1 MTEPHEAAALVP
13 RPSSELS
20 TDRHDPRDDWHP
32 EAKKLRARLEELYG
46 DQDPLPTAGGAWCT
60 RQKSAHTRR
69 AYARNFLR
77 WEAYARGAGIHPLEA
92 KLPLADAYANH
103 LAQQPGRGGGFLSP
117 SAQAQALA
125 AAGSFYGYAIEVGV
139 TEIDPFSKVQRPN
152 IDPDYSPT
160 QGMTPDEVERL
171 ITAARDWAP
180 RSYAL
185 VALLYLLGTRID
197 ETLALDVTDLGYDRG
212 HRTLPLLRKGGKRQF
227 VPVPPLALD
236 ALEQY
241 LDGRTDGP
249 LFMTE
254 SGRRWSQPEVW
265 KHLRVLAR
273 AADLPVAASIKPH
286 TLRHQFITDNLAENV
301 PLERVQDAVGHSD
314 PRTTQRYNRRRR
326 ALDDHPAYGLAARL
340 AARLQ
345 PEGGHE

>member
-1 MTEPHEAAALVP
+1 MTEPDEAAALVP

-20 TDRHDPRDDWHP
+20 TDRHDPRDDWKP
-32 EAKKLRARLEELYG
+32 EAKKLRARLEDLYG
-46 DQDPLPTAGGAWCT
+46 DRDPLPTTAGAWCT

-69 AYARNFLR
+69 AYARNLLR
-77 WEAYARGAGIHPLEA
+77 WEAYARGAGIHPLQV

-103 LAQQPGRGGGFLSP
+103 LAQQPGRGGGTLSP
-117 SAQAQALA
+117 AAQAQALA
-125 AAGSFYGYAIEVGV
+125 AAGSFYDYAARLEAVA
-139 TEIDPFSKVQRPN
+139 TNPFTHVQRPFV
-152 IDPDYSPT
+152 DPDHSPT
-160 QGMTPDEVERL
+160 QGMTPEEVERL
-171 ITAARDWAP
+171 ITTARDWAP

-185 VALLYLLGTRID
+185 VTLLYLLGTRID

-212 HRTLPLLRKGGKRQF
+212 HRTLPLRRKGGKRQL

-236 ALEQY
+236 ALERY
-241 LDGRTDGP
+241 LDGRIEGP
-249 LFMTE
+249 LFVTD
-254 SGRRWSQPEVW
+254 SGRRWSQSEVW

-273 AADLPVAASIKPH
+273 AADIPVAASIKPH

-326 ALDDHPAYGLAARL
+326 ALDDHPTYGLAARL
-340 AARLQ
+340 AARLEKEQ
-345 PEGGHE
+345 

>member
-1 MTEPHEAAALVP
+1 MTTLVP
-13 RPSSELS
+13 RPSAELS

-32 EAKKLRARLEELYG
+32 EAKKLRATLEELYG
-46 DQDPLPTAGGAWCT
+46 DQDPLPTTAGAWCT

-69 AYARNFLR
+69 AYARNLLR
-77 WEAYARGAGIHPLEA
+77 WEAYARAAGIHPLQA

-103 LAQQPGRGGGFLSP
+103 LAQLPGRGGNTLSP
-117 SAQAQALA
+117 SGQAQALA
-125 AAGSFYGYAIEVGV
+125 AAGSFYDYAVRIQA
-139 TEIDPFSKVQRPN
+139 IPASPFTHVERPYV
-152 IDPDYSPT
+152 DPDHSPT

-171 ITAARDWAP
+171 ITTARDWAP

-197 ETLALDVTDLGYDRG
+197 ETLALNVTDLGYDRG
-212 HRTLPLLRKGGKRQF
+212 HRTLPLRRKGGKRQL

-236 ALEQY
+236 ALERY
-241 LDGRTDGP
+241 LNGRADGP
-249 LFMTE
+249 LFTTE
-254 SGRRWSQPEVW
+254 TGKRWTQTGVW
-265 KHLRVLAR
+265 KHLRTLAR
-273 AADLPVAASIKPH
+273 AADIPVAASIKPH

-345 PEGGHE
+345 TEGGGEQ

>member
-1 MTEPHEAAALVP
+1 MTALVP
-13 RPSSELS
+13 RQSSEVS
-20 TDRHDPRDDWHP
+20 TARHDPRDDWP
-32 EAKKLRARLEELYG
+32 AEARGLRDQLTEVYG
-46 DQDPLPTAGGAWCT
+46 DQDPLPNAAGAWCA

-69 AYARNFLR
+69 AYARNLLR
-77 WEAYARGAGIHPLEA
+77 WETYARGVGIHPFQA

-103 LAQQPGRGGGFLSP
+103 LTQQPGRGGNTLSP
-117 SAQAQALA
+117 SGQAQALA
-125 AAGSFYGYAIEVGV
+125 AAGSFYDYAVRIQA
-139 TEIDPFSKVQRPN
+139 IPASPFTHVERPYV
-152 IDPDYSPT
+152 DPDHSPT
-160 QGMTPDEVERL
+160 QGMTPDEVDKL

-197 ETLALDVTDLGYDRG
+197 ETLALNVTDLGYDRG
-212 HRTLPLLRKGGKRQF
+212 HRTLPLRRKGGKRQL
-227 VPVPPLALD
+227 VPVPPLALN
-236 ALEQY
+236 ALEQH
-241 LDGRTDGP
+241 LAGRTEGP
-249 LFMTE
+249 LFTTE

-273 AADLPVAASIKPH
+273 AAGIPGAASIKPH

-326 ALDDHPAYGLAARL
+326 ALDDHPTYGLAARL
-340 AARLQ
+340 AARLEQ
-345 PEGGHE
+345 GK